1 MTKNEKII
9 KLLGFTGAIFIL
21 EYMDTHTKTQ
31 YKELNKTLAAYTL
44 NCRLQELL
52 ESNLI
57 EHHFE
62 RKEKRR
68 EWYTITKKGKKVLH
82 IIHKLQELPE

>member
-1 MTKNEKII
+1 
-9 KLLGFTGAIFIL
+9 
-21 EYMDTHTKTQ
+21 MDTHTKTQ
-31 YKELNKTLAAYTL
+31 YTDLHKTLAAYTL

-52 ESNLI
+52 DSKLI

-68 EWYTITKKGKKVLH
+68 EWYTITKKGRKVLH